1 MFKMCTEVWQLEKG
15 TVDMDIETMEITK
28 ELWWALVLGTG
39 SFIDI
44 RKKSLPKT
52 FVAVICMVSTVMLVI
67 GFFLSVSSISYM
79 EAGIGAMIGG
89 VVMVASFFSNGCI
102 GMADAIL
109 VFITGLL
116 FGYMGSIEV
125 TLYAIFFAAIVSM
138 ILISFGKAGRKS
150 HIPFIP
156 FMFLGYVLYSIRT
169 M

>member
-102 GMADAIL
+102 
-109 VFITGLL
+109 
-116 FGYMGSIEV
+116 
-125 TLYAIFFAAIVSM
+125 
-138 ILISFGKAGRKS
+138 
-150 HIPFIP
+150 
-156 FMFLGYVLYSIRT
+156 
-169 M
+169 